1 MATELI
7 AQEPFA
13 LRAPEPRPLTMID
26 LLQVALQ
33 KDAAIDVI
41 ERLAALQREEREYQA
56 KVSFDNALSRCQAKL
71 GRISADATNPS
82 TRSAYA
88 TYAKL
93 DSVVR
98 PIYSQEGFSMSFGE
112 KDCPI
117 PGKTRFVAYVSREG
131 VTREYQ
137 KDLTP
142 STEGPK
148 GGAVM
153 SPIHADGAADSY
165 AKRYLLKDIFNIAI
179 GEDDTDAS
187 SNGELT
193 EAIEWIANAS
203 SPEELKRLY
212 MNAYN
217 QFEASPAALK
227 VIIAAKNKRKQEF

>member
-1 MATELI
+1 MGTIVAPNDQLVLT
-7 AQEPFA
+7 P
-13 LRAPEPRPLTMID
+13 PEPRPLTMID

-41 ERLAALQREEREYQA
+41 ERLAALQREERDYQSR
-56 KVSFDNALSRCQAKL
+56 VSFDNALSRCQSKL
-71 GRISADATNPS
+71 ERVSADATNTH
-82 TRSAYA
+82 TRSTYA

-93 DSVVR
+93 DKVIR
-98 PIYSQEGFSMSFGE
+98 PIYTQEGFSISYGE

-142 STEGPK
+142 STQGPK
-148 GGAVM
+148 GNDM
-153 SPIHADGAADSY
+153 MTPIHADGAADSY

-179 GEDDTDAS
+179 GEDDTDGA
-187 SNGELT
+187 SNGELD
-193 EAIEWIANAS
+193 EALEWIANAS
-203 SPEELKRLY
+203 DPDELKRMY

-217 QFEASPAALK
+217 KFEASPNALK
-227 VIIAAKNKRKQEF
+227 AIIAAKNKRKQEF